1 MHNAILSDHLKD
13 TRPVFLLAAEQNLVF
28 KSESPADELHTLAI
42 DVGPAWK
49 VLGRQ
54 LRIADSY
61 LNQIEADNEGYYE
74 QCYCMLKRWTEVQ
87 VNPPTYEDLGRA
99 LQCDAVGRSELAE
112 KYCSENGGEEYL
124 EMLGRK

>member
-1 MHNAILSDHLKD
+1 MITLK
-13 TRPVFLLAAEQNLVF
+13 TPARICFLAAEQNLVF
-28 KSESPADELHTLAI
+28 KSGSPSADELHALAI
-42 DVGPAWK
+42 DVGSPWK

-61 LNQIEADNEGYYE
+61 LNQIEADNEGHYE

-99 LQCDAVGRSELAE
+99 LHCDAVGRPELAE